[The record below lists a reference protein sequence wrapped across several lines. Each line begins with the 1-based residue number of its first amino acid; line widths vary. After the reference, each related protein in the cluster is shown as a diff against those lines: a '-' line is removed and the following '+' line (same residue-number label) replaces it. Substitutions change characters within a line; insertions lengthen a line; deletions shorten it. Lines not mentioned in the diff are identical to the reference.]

1 VTATVVWLTNGVAI
15 ATYLTIAA
23 ALVAAMIASS
33 RRPPSADVAGEP
45 RPRPLARHAAGAS
58 PQRETPAP
66 EATGT
71 GAQHNR

>member
-1 VTATVVWLTNGVAI
+1 VTATVVWLTNAVAV

-23 ALVAAMIASS
+23 ALVAAVIASS
-33 RRPPSADVAGEP
+33 RRPHAADVAGVP

-66 EATGT
+66 EVTGT
-71 GAQHNR
+71 GAQQQQ

>member
-1 VTATVVWLTNGVAI
+1 MTATVVWLTNAAAV

-23 ALVAAMIASS
+23 ALVAAVIASS
-33 RRPPSADVAGEP
+33 RRLHTADVAGEP
-45 RPRPLARHAAGAS
+45 RPRPSRTAAGAS